1 MRLMVLPI
9 LSGCLLGIVA
19 AGQVRASDD
28 DVKRGEEL
36 VQNNCAICH
45 AIGLTGDSPHEEAPP
60 FRQVM
65 KVYPAAS
72 LTEALGEGLI
82 TGHPDMPEFVF
93 PSEDVAAI
101 VSYLKTL
108 EPKP

>member
-1 MRLMVLPI
+1 MRLIMLPI
-9 LSGCLLGIVA
+9 LSGCLLCSVVTA
-19 AGQVRASDD
+19 QALASDAAI
-28 DVKRGEEL
+28 KRGEAL
-36 VQNNCAICH
+36 LQNNCAICH
-45 AIGLTGDSPHEEAPP
+45 AIGLTGDSPHDEAPP

-65 KVYPAAS
+65 TVYPAAS

-93 PSEDVAAI
+93 PSEDVGAI